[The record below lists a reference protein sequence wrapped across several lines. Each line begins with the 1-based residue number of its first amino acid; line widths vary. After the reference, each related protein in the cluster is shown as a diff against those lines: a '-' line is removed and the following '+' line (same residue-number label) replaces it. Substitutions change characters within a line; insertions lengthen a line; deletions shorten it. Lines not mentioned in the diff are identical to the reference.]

1 MKKQTK
7 LAVMLASVALLV
19 VSAASIVSA
28 RGWVQQGG
36 NWYYQTNDGE
46 FVTEDIQASGNSKF
60 YLGEDGTMQ
69 TDYFL
74 EDFGDS
80 STNTYYFGS
89 NGAMV
94 TNTWVAI
101 DPSIVNNTGD
111 VVPSAYWYYFG
122 ATGKAVKANGSNTLK
137 RTTIDG
143 KKYAFNEY
151 GQMLTGW
158 INNSGEVINPDDDDP
173 YSDAMYYGGDE
184 NDGVLHSGWLVYLDG
199 STIDIHEDKNV
210 LYFYFNPSNNKKTF
224 GNSADDPET
233 KRIDNRMYA
242 FDENG
247 VMLSGWDAYSSDSRV
262 YYSAEDDGHQVKKG
276 WVYAVPDKA
285 INESNY
291 DDDEEKYMY
300 FLSGGGMVYDKT
312 YKVNGKKYA
321 FSDNGIMQKGI
332 VFYKNDGSF
341 YGTVDLDETKGED
354 VSKLG
359 IFYFKKN
366 DKGNRPEGADATNGM
381 KQFNETDFKAM
392 TVEYFGSDG
401 ARRTGANNVEFADDT
416 YTFSTG
422 NNGAHHGINKKKYYS
437 LGILLKASSD
447 IRYGIYATDS
457 EALTTFTW
465 PDTGWENLARN
476 WSVVNTTGGEVKGS
490 KTAKKDADGNYWM
503 INPTNYT
510 LKGIYDVEVKYTDS
524 PLDTAYFPAKD
535 ASGAETSAHADSK
548 EGSFYRYW
556 KADSHRYQLAD
567 GAWKEVNN
575 AWIPFKSQASDGK
588 TEKNHEIKPTN
599 DYALNFKFN

>member
-122 ATGKAVKANGSNTLK
+122 ATGKAVKANGSNSLK

-158 INNSGEVINPDDDDP
+158 ITENGEVINPDDDDP
-173 YSDAMYYGGDE
+173 FSTALYYGGDE

-199 STIDIHEDKNV
+199 TTIEKHEDKNV
-210 LYFYFNPSNNKKTF
+210 LYFYFNPSNNKKTA
-224 GNSADDPET
+224 GTGDDYET

-242 FDENG
+242 FDNNG
-247 VMLSGWDAYSSDSRV
+247 IMQSGWDAYATDNAV

-276 WVYAVPDKA
+276 WVYAVPDEK
-285 INESNY
+285 INQSNY
-291 DDDEEKYMY
+291 NDDEEKYMY
-300 FLSGGGMVYDKT
+300 FLSGGSMVQDKT

-321 FSDNGIMQKGI
+321 FSNNGIMQKGI
-332 VFYKNDGSF
+332 VFYNANGTYF
-341 YGTVDLDETKGED
+341 GTVDLDETKGED

-359 IFYFKKN
+359 KFVFKRR
-366 DKGNRPEGADATNGM
+366 DGNTTQGAYPDGADGDGNKSFT
-381 KQFNETDFKAM
+381 ETDFKAM

-401 ARRTGANNVEFADDT
+401 ARRTGQNNVEFADDT

-437 LGILLKASSD
+437 LGILLKASPD
-447 IRYGIYATDS
+447 IRYGLYASGSD
-457 EALTTFTW
+457 ALTTNAFTNW
-465 PDTGWENLARN
+465 KDNTVNWE
-476 WSVVNTTGGEVKGS
+476 VINTTGGQVKGS

-503 INPTNYT
+503 IDPVSNYV
-510 LKGIYDVEVKYTDS
+510 KGIYDVEVKYTS
-524 PLDTAYFPAKD
+524 GRLDLAYFDDADEDASKD
-535 ASGAETSAHADSK
+535 ANNN
-548 EGSFYRYW
+548 YRYW
-556 KADSHRYQLAD
+556 KADSHRYQVTNTD
-567 GAWKEVNN
+567 GSTSWKEVNN
-575 AWIPFKSQASDGK
+575 AWIPFTKQASDGK
-588 TEKNHEIKPTN
+588 DETKHEITPNN

>member
-122 ATGKAVKANGSNTLK
+122 ATGKAVKANGSNSLK

-158 INNSGEVINPDDDDP
+158 ITENGEVINPDDDDP
-173 YSDAMYYGGDE
+173 FSTALYYGGDE
-184 NDGVLHSGWLVYLDG
+184 NDGVLHAGWLVYLDG
-199 STIDIHEDKNV
+199 TTVEKHEDKNV
-210 LYFYFNPSNNKKTF
+210 LYFYFNPSNNKKTA
-224 GNSADDPET
+224 GTGDDYET

-242 FDENG
+242 FDNYG
-247 VMLSGWDAYSSDSRV
+247 IMQSGWDAYATDNTV

-276 WVYAVPDKA
+276 WVYAVPDEK
-285 INESNY
+285 INQSNY
-291 DDDEEKYMY
+291 NDDEEKYMY
-300 FLSGGGMVYDKT
+300 FLTGGSMVQNKT

-321 FSDNGIMQKGI
+321 FSNNGIMQKGI
-332 VFYKNDGSF
+332 VFYNADGSYF
-341 YGTVDLDETKGED
+341 GTVDLDETKGED

-359 IFYFKKN
+359 KFVFKRR
-366 DKGNRPEGADATNGM
+366 DGNTTQGAYPEGADGDGNRPFTED
-381 KQFNETDFKAM
+381 QFKTM

-401 ARRTGANNVEFADDT
+401 ARRTGQNNIEFADDT

-437 LGILLKASSD
+437 LGVLLKASPD
-447 IRYGIYATDS
+447 IRYGLYASGSD
-457 EALTTFTW
+457 ALTTKAFTDW
-465 PDTGWENLARN
+465 KANTVNWE
-476 WSVVNTTGGEVKGS
+476 VINTTGGQVKGS

-503 INPTNYT
+503 IDPVSNYV
-510 LKGIYDVEVKYTDS
+510 KGIYDVEVKYTS
-524 PLDTAYFPAKD
+524 GRLDLAYFDDATEDRSKD
-535 ASGAETSAHADSK
+535 ANNN
-548 EGSFYRYW
+548 YRYW
-556 KADSHRYQLAD
+556 KADSHRYQVTNTD
-567 GAWKEVNN
+567 GSTSWKEVNN
-575 AWIPFKSQASDGK
+575 AWIPFGTAASDGK
-588 TEKNHEIKPTN
+588 DETKHEIIPNN

>member
-1 MKKQTK
+1 MKMQTK
-7 LAVMLASVALLV
+7 LTVMLASIALLV
-19 VSAASIVSA
+19 VSAVSIVSA

-46 FVTEDIQASGNSKF
+46 FVTEDIQSSGTSKF

-122 ATGKAVKANGSNTLK
+122 ATGKAIKANSSGTYK

-158 INNSGEVINPDDDDP
+158 ISENGEVIDPDDDDP
-173 YSDAMYYGGDE
+173 FQTALFYGGDE

-199 STIDIHEDKNV
+199 TTLSDHEDKNV
-210 LYFYFNPSNNKKTF
+210 LYFYFNPSNNKKVAGTTTT
-224 GNSADDPET
+224 PIET

-242 FDENG
+242 FDTTG
-247 VMLSGWDAYSSDSRV
+247 VMLSGWDAYATSNRV

-276 WVYAVPDKA
+276 WIYAVPAESIDKGA
-285 INESNY
+285 Y

-300 FLSGGGMVYDKT
+300 FLSGGSMVVDRT

-321 FSDNGIMQKGI
+321 FNTNGIMQKDI
-332 VFYKNDGSF
+332 VFYNSDGSYF
-341 YGTVDLDETKGED
+341 GTVDLDETKGED
-354 VSKLG
+354 MSKLG
-359 IFYFKKN
+359 KVVMKSSVEEN
-366 DKGNRPEGADATNGM
+366 KGD
-381 KQFNETDFKAM
+381 KQFTNAQFAKYV
-392 TVEYFGSDG
+392 VEYFGSDG
-401 ARRTGANNVEFADDT
+401 ARRTGANNIEFADDT
-416 YTFSTG
+416 YTFTTS
-422 NNGAHHGINKKKYYS
+422 NNGAYNGLNKKKYYS
-437 LGILLKASSD
+437 LGILLKASND
-447 IRYGIYATDS
+447 LRYGLYQPDQGKSLVDTYAFPADGWSAATTEGWNVLNTS
-457 EALTTFTW
+457 GAL
-465 PDTGWENLARN
+465 
-476 WSVVNTTGGEVKGS
+476 VKGANS
-490 KTAKKDADGNYWM
+490 AKKDADGNYWL
-503 INPTNYT
+503 IHPTTNVVI
-510 LKGIYDVEVKYTDS
+510 GIYDVEVKWAKGKLGTS
-524 PLDTAYFPAKD
+524 ETAANAVNVNDDFQNPVII
-535 ASGAETSAHADSK
+535 GGE
-548 EGSFYRYW
+548 EGYYYW
-556 KADSHRYQLAD
+556 KAESYVNTSE
-567 GAWKEVNN
+567 KEFTN
-575 AWIPFKSQASDGK
+575 AWLPFGKSAG
-588 TEKNHEIKPTN
+588 TATNNEKAHEVKPTN
-599 DYALNFKFN
+599 DYALNFKFAAN